1 MLTSQRSGAEAPED
15 NLAEHTQEPSN
26 ENADPQTGLTRT
38 RRTERTTA
46 QRPTSRPPQRATAV
60 ASAPRKGRARKPLK
74 AVIVLAMVG
83 GLVATVA
90 IPAFGA
96 LTPTASAKTLQ
107 QVAAGDAQTLV
118 VASNATEAAVQRD
131 TYTATTP
138 EELAKAKAEAAAAA
152 RAKAK
157 AAAPASTKSKANFNY
172 GLVAPGSGAVRW
184 PLAHVQKLGDGYLAR
199 GGEHQGVDLL
209 DPAGT
214 PIFAAAAGVV
224 RTSADSVGGY
234 GVCIYIDSVING
246 QRVTT
251 VYGHMIYG
259 SRLVQV
265 GQTVSAGQQIG
276 AVGSTGRSTA
286 NHLHFEVHLNGVTI
300 DPLAWIEANAGPIP

>member
-1 MLTSQRSGAEAPED
+1 VLTSQRSGAEAPED
-15 NLAEHTQEPSN
+15 NLAEHITASSN
-26 ENADPQTGLTRT
+26 ENADPTSGLTRT

-46 QRPTSRPPQRATAV
+46 QRPPSGTPQRATPV
-60 ASAPRKGRARKPLK
+60 AAAPRKRRVRKPLK
-74 AVIVLAMVG
+74 AVVVLAMVG

-118 VASNATEAAVQRD
+118 VASNATAESVQRD
-131 TYTATTP
+131 TYSATTP
-138 EELAKAKAEAAAAA
+138 QELAKAKAEAAAAA
-152 RAKAK
+152 RAKAR
-157 AAAPASTKSKANFNY
+157 AAAPAYTKKSHFNY
-172 GLVAPGSGAVRW
+172 GLVAPGTGAVRW
-184 PLAHVQKLGDGYLAR
+184 PLAHVEKIGDGYLAR

-224 RTSADSVGGY
+224 RTSAESVGGY

-265 GQTVSAGQQIG
+265 GQKVAVGQQIG
-276 AVGSTGRSTA
+276 SVGSTGRSTA

-300 DPLAWIEANAGPIP
+300 DPLAWIEANAGPVP

>member
-1 MLTSQRSGAEAPED
+1 VLTSQRSGAEAPED
-15 NLAEHTQEPSN
+15 DLAEHNDSPSN
-26 ENADPQTGLTRT
+26 ENADTSTGLTRT
-38 RRTERTTA
+38 RRTERAAA
-46 QRPTSRPPQRATAV
+46 QRPSARPPQRVAAPA
-60 ASAPRKGRARKPLK
+60 ASASRGPRSKRKPLK

-83 GLVATVA
+83 GLVATAA

-96 LTPTASAKTLQ
+96 LNPAANAKTLQ

-118 VASNATEAAVQRD
+118 VASDATSEAVQRD
-131 TYTATTP
+131 NYSATTP
-138 EELAKAKAEAAAAA
+138 DELAKAKAEAAAAA
-152 RAKAK
+152 RAKAS
-157 AAAPASTKSKANFNY
+157 AAPASVKYQMNLS
-172 GLVAPGSGAVRW
+172 LVAPGSGQVRW
-184 PLAHVQKLGDGYLAR
+184 PLAHVDKIGDGFLAR
-199 GGEHQGVDLL
+199 GGEHQGVDFL

-224 RTSADSVGGY
+224 RASADSIGGY
-234 GVCIYIDSVING
+234 GVCIYIDSIING

-259 SRLVQV
+259 SRQVQV
-265 GQTVSAGQQIG
+265 GQTVSAGQVIG

-300 DPLAWIEANAGPIP
+300 DPLAWIIANAGPVP

>member
-15 NLAEHTQEPSN
+15 NLAEHIKAPSN
-26 ENADPQTGLTRT
+26 DNADTQSDLTRT
-38 RRTERTTA
+38 RRTERATA
-46 QRPTSRPPQRATAV
+46 QRPSTRPPARATPV
-60 ASAPRKGRARKPLK
+60 AGAPRKGRVRKPLK
-74 AVIVLAMVG
+74 AVVVLAMVG

-118 VASNATEAAVQRD
+118 VASNATEASVQRD

-157 AAAPASTKSKANFNY
+157 AAAPASTSRSKFNY

-184 PLAHVQKLGDGYLAR
+184 PLAHVQKIGDGYLAR

-234 GVCIYIDSVING
+234 GVCIYIDSIING
-246 QRVTT
+246 QRITT
-251 VYGHMIYG
+251 VNGHMIYG

-300 DPLAWIEANAGPIP
+300 DPLAWIEANAGPVP